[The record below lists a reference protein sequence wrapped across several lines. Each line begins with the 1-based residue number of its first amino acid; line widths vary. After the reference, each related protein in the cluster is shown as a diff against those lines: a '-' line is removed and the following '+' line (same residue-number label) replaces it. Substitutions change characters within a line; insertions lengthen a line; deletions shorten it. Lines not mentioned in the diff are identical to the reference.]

1 MILTS
6 ACLAGMR
13 CRYDAR
19 IVPNETI
26 VALVRD
32 GKAIP
37 VCPEMLGGLA
47 CPRVACEVQSDG
59 RVCAKDGTDRTEAF
73 ERGAE
78 ETLRLARLYGADRA
92 ILKSKSPSCGCGRI
106 YDGTFSGTLIEGD
119 GVTAKLL
126 KKHGIT
132 VETID

>member
-47 CPRVACEVQSDG
+47 CPRVACEVQCDG

-126 KKHGIT
+126 KKHGIA